1 MKITNKKPTQ
11 RERDYDARAREAAEE
26 SQRVVRK
33 MKQEAGA
40 RQPQVLKAGAVAAPD
55 VYSAHEA
62 EAVLAEGG
70 NAVDAAVAAAFV
82 LAVTYPEAGNI
93 GGGGFMNIHYDG
105 SPYFLD
111 YRECAPANA
120 RRDMYLDEAG
130 EVVPGMCVV
139 GRHSVAVPGTVR
151 GLWDAHRR
159 FGSLPW
165 RRLVAPAIR
174 YAKLGFIVHRQLIER
189 RDVMLADFEGKTN
202 FTQFFGKMEEGGVF
216 RQPDLANTLERI
228 ARYGVGEFYLGVTA
242 DLLVKQLTDLDV
254 PITKDDLRQYRTIWR
269 KPLVADWNGYQVVTA
284 PPPSSGGIGLLQ
296 LLKMKD
302 VLSAAFAGVEHNSTQ
317 YVHLF
322 AEMSKRVFADRAE
335 YLGDPAFQEMPVDAL
350 LHPAYIRRRAA
361 EVDLATPTPVDAVQ
375 PGLEESEETT
385 HFSIVDKFGNAVS
398 NTYTLNS
405 KFGSGIVVEGAGFL
419 LNNDMDDFSAKPG
432 AANRFDLVG
441 TDANAIAP
449 GKRMLSSMTPTILT
463 KDGRVSIVIGT
474 PGGSRIFGSI
484 FQVLSNLHSF
494 DMSLAKAVA
503 KMRVHHQL
511 LPVNTVYWEPYA
523 PIEGALAD
531 ELLARGYNLRPRFT
545 NGDIQVIRVD
555 GDMPEAASDPRARGT
570 VRLAN

>member
-1 MKITNKKPTQ
+1 MKISNEKPIR
-11 RERDYDARAREAAEE
+11 RESEQDARAREAAEE
-26 SQRVVRK
+26 SQRVMRK
-33 MKQEAGA
+33 MKQEAGG
-40 RQPQVLKAGAVAAPD
+40 RIPQALKAGAVAAPD
-55 VYSAHEA
+55 VYSANEA

-70 NAVDAAVAAAFV
+70 NAIDAAVAAAFV
-82 LAVTYPEAGNI
+82 LSVTYPEAGNI

-105 SPYFLD
+105 APYFLD

-151 GLWDAHRR
+151 GLWDAHSR
-159 FGSLPW
+159 FGTLPW

-174 YAKLGFIVHRQLIER
+174 YAKQGFVVHRQLIER

-202 FTQFFGKMEEGGVF
+202 FKRFFGAMGEGGVF
-216 RQPDLANTLERI
+216 RQPELGDTLERI
-228 ARYGVGEFYLGVTA
+228 ARFGVDEFYLGATA
-242 DLLVKQLTDLDV
+242 ELLVRQLSDLDV

-269 KPLVADWNGYQVVTA
+269 KPLVAHWNGYEVVTA

-302 VLSAAFAGVEHNSTQ
+302 ALSAAFAGVEHNSTQ
-317 YVHLF
+317 YVHLV

-350 LHPAYIRRRAA
+350 LELAYIRRRAA
-361 EVDLATPTPVDAVQ
+361 AVDLAVPTRVDAVQ

-385 HFSIVDKFGNAVS
+385 HFSIIDKFGNAVS

-405 KFGSGIVVEGAGFL
+405 KFGSGVVVEGAGFL

-432 AANRFDLVG
+432 TANRFGLVG
-441 TDANAIAP
+441 ADANAIAP
-449 GKRMLSSMTPTILT
+449 GKRMLSSMTPTIMT
-463 KDGRVSIVIGT
+463 KDGRVSLVIGT

-484 FQVLSNLHSF
+484 FQVINNVHAF
-494 DMSLAKAVA
+494 DMPLAKAVA

-523 PIEGALAD
+523 PIEGVLAE
-531 ELLARGYNLRPRFT
+531 ELVARGYNLQPRFT
-545 NGDIQVIRVD
+545 NGDIQVIRVN

-570 VRLAN
+570 VRLVN

>member
-1 MKITNKKPTQ
+1 M
-11 RERDYDARAREAAEE
+11 
-26 SQRVVRK
+26 
-33 MKQEAGA
+33 
-40 RQPQVLKAGAVAAPD
+40 
-55 VYSAHEA
+55 
-62 EAVLAEGG
+62 
-70 NAVDAAVAAAFV
+70 
-82 LAVTYPEAGNI
+82 
-93 GGGGFMNIHYDG
+93 
-105 SPYFLD
+105 
-111 YRECAPANA
+111 
-120 RRDMYLDEAG
+120 
-130 EVVPGMCVV
+130 
-139 GRHSVAVPGTVR
+139 
-151 GLWDAHRR
+151 
-159 FGSLPW
+159 
-165 RRLVAPAIR
+165 
-174 YAKLGFIVHRQLIER
+174 
-189 RDVMLADFEGKTN
+189 
-202 FTQFFGKMEEGGVF
+202 
-216 RQPDLANTLERI
+216 
-228 ARYGVGEFYLGVTA
+228 
-242 DLLVKQLTDLDV
+242 
-254 PITKDDLRQYRTIWR
+254 
-269 KPLVADWNGYQVVTA
+269 
-284 PPPSSGGIGLLQ
+284 
-296 LLKMKD
+296 
-302 VLSAAFAGVEHNSTQ
+302 
-317 YVHLF
+317 
-322 AEMSKRVFADRAE
+322 
-335 YLGDPAFQEMPVDAL
+335 
-350 LHPAYIRRRAA
+350 
-361 EVDLATPTPVDAVQ
+361 
-375 PGLEESEETT
+375 
-385 HFSIVDKFGNAVS
+385 S

-484 FQVLSNLHSF
+484 FQVLSILQSF